1 MKFVQR
7 TKINYLLVIS
17 ITIFLS
23 WAFFSKNENK
33 FVSATNNSIESVVTV
48 YTYGGNRSYAN
59 NSIGSGVIFSEDGYI
74 VTNTHIISGNKLIK
88 VKLHTGEEIDA
99 NLIGADVNADIAV
112 LKINSNSVLK
122 PINVSNSDDLK
133 IGDKVLAIGNP
144 YGIGIS
150 VSSGIISATGRDY
163 GNPYLELIQTDAAI
177 NPGNSG
183 GALINE
189 NGNLI
194 GINTKIF
201 SRTGAYQGLGFAIP
215 SNNIVQIASEIIQYG
230 EIRAGWI
237 GNFRVAPIR
246 LRLNNNLIN
255 GLRIVEIDSVG
266 PLYEKGASVNDV
278 IIRINNNE
286 GSWKN
291 LTSSLKFAGLGNNIS
306 FEIFSGNNTFKSI
319 EIESSEIQ
327 ELNRMGCNIQINGN
341 QAVIEGVDS
350 LYGAEVMATDLRAS
364 ASLILAGLC
373 AKGETKVDRIYH
385 IDRGY
390 ERIEEKLNYLG
401 ANIIRLPS

>member
-33 FVSATNNSIESVVTV
+33 FVSATNNSIESVVSV

-230 EIRAGWI
+230 EIRSGWI

-306 FEIFSGNNTFKSI
+306 FEIISSNNTFKSI
-319 EIESSEIQ
+319 EIESSEIE
-327 ELNRMGCNIQINGN
+327 ELTR
-341 QAVIEGVDS
+341 
-350 LYGAEVMATDLRAS
+350 
-364 ASLILAGLC
+364 
-373 AKGETKVDRIYH
+373 
-385 IDRGY
+385 
-390 ERIEEKLNYLG
+390 
-401 ANIIRLPS
+401 